1 MLKGLHSFWGCKL
14 DTKAPGHFVK
24 GGFKANQNRQNRKL
38 YLKLFKDEKCK
49 NPLLFK
55 RDNRLI
61 DLFSLSNR
69 IPLKT
74 IKMKMSKCANKLKN
88 PNSHTSSLWNACSNS
103 FTTIFISLCYCI
115 NISYVKVNGGWS
127 NWMPYT
133 KCSKSCGSGS
143 QVSTRTCD
151 NPAPAHGGMEC
162 SGLAERTRECNT
174 NPCPSMIF
182 WYLRVHTRLVVKLQF
197 WYESDIKAAL
207 MKYTSKFLSRKI
219 SKVLSWHIVV

>member
-1 MLKGLHSFWGCKL
+1 MQV
-14 DTKAPGHFVK
+14 PGHFVK

-38 YLKLFKDEKCK
+38 YLKLFKYESV
-49 NPLLFK
+49 NNLLFK
-55 RDNRLI
+55 RDNKLI
-61 DLFSLSNR
+61 DLYSLSNR

-88 PNSHTSSLWNACSNS
+88 PNPHTSSLCNACSNS

-133 KCSKSCGSGS
+133 KCSKSYGSGS

-162 SGLAERTRECNT
+162 SGPAERTRECST
-174 NPCPSMIF
+174 NPCPSIILLVPLCTYKVGCKTSVLIWT
-182 WYLRVHTRLVVKLQF
+182 WYKSGT
-197 WYESDIKAAL
+197 D
-207 MKYTSKFLSRKI
+207 KI
-219 SKVLSWHIVV
+219 Q

>member
-1 MLKGLHSFWGCKL
+1 MQV
-14 DTKAPGHFVK
+14 PGHFVK

-55 RDNRLI
+55 RDNKLI
-61 DLFSLSNR
+61 DLYSLSNR

-74 IKMKMSKCANKLKN
+74 IKMKMNKCANKLKN
-88 PNSHTSSLWNACSNS
+88 PNPHTSSLWNACSNS

-174 NPCPSMIF
+174 NPCPSMILLLPSCT
-182 WYLRVHTRLVVKLQF
+182 YKVGCK
-197 WYESDIKAAL
+197 
-207 MKYTSKFLSRKI
+207 TS
-219 SKVLSWHIVV
+219 VLI